1 MISFFQHF
9 HSFFAFSCFVLIFTL
24 VLISICMYHVYV
36 VIIKLF
42 YVYSNILA
50 DVGGSQ
56 ARSSLCQQSK
66 SSAKVITIDAVVAA

>member
-1 MISFFQHF
+1 M
-9 HSFFAFSCFVLIFTL
+9 
-24 VLISICMYHVYV
+24 CMYHVYV

-42 YVYSNILA
+42 YVYGNILA